1 MSAIKPEDGYIAY
14 IINPKSGASS
24 GEKLPGWR
32 FKQHLVGRG
41 FEVRMNLTRS
51 LEHACEL
58 ATATA
63 ADNNCSMVV
72 VVGGDGTVR
81 EVAHGLARLGEGAG
95 VAKEETETPSRS
107 RTGSNKPLLIVPG
120 GTENLLA
127 NELGLDKSLRTLTRT
142 FEAGFVHTLDLGSAN
157 GRCFTSIAG
166 FGFDGEVVKGVSQ
179 KRTGHI
185 NYFDY
190 FWPLW
195 RTFWRYRFEPVRVEV
210 DGEQIFEGPG
220 LVFVGNISRYAIGL
234 NILENADFSD
244 GLLDI
249 CIYKCAGQTHLV
261 KHSVMTV
268 LKQHVR
274 CRDVIY
280 RQGKNITVDS
290 ANPDLPTEIDGDP
303 GPAVPVQ
310 ISVIPNAV
318 RVMVP
323 EGGRPAGIRAQILR
337 ALR

>member
-1 MSAIKPEDGYIAY
+1 MSAIKPDDGYITY

-32 FKQHLVGRG
+32 FEQYLSRRG
-41 FEVRMNLTRS
+41 YEVRANITRS

-58 ATATA
+58 ATDA
-63 ADNNCSMVV
+63 ASDPNCAMVV

-81 EVAHGLARLGEGAG
+81 EVAHGLENSS
-95 VAKEETETPSRS
+95 KT
-107 RTGSNKPLLIVPG
+107 LLIVPG

-127 NELGLDKSLRTLTRT
+127 NELGLDSSLPMLTRT
-142 FEAGFVHTLDLGSAN
+142 FDAGFVKTFDLGKAN

-166 FGFDGEVVKGVSQ
+166 FGFDGEVVRRVSEN
-179 KRTGHI
+179 RTGHI

-195 RTFWRYRFEPVRVEV
+195 RTFWWYRFDPIKVEV
-210 DGEQIFEGPG
+210 DGQEIFDGPG

-234 NILENADFSD
+234 NILENANYSD
-244 GLLDI
+244 GLLDV
-249 CIYKCAGQTHLV
+249 CIYKCASQTHLV

-268 LKQHVR
+268 LKHHAF
-274 CRDVIY
+274 CPDVIY
-280 RQGKNITVDS
+280 KQGRQIRVTS
-290 ANPDLPTEIDGDP
+290 ENPDLPTEIDGDP

-310 ISVIPNAV
+310 IEIIPKAV
-318 RVMVP
+318 NLMVP
-323 EGGRPAGIRAQILR
+323 EGAKPIGIRAHIFR
-337 ALR
+337 AIR